1 MQRHKRVWPC
11 CSYAHIFK
19 DATAIRKISI
29 ITKKCKLH
37 HCKLHHCKTIRNS
50 LSDKKAEQNLSISLS
65 KNYVNIT
72 FEKQDQCKISW
83 VAAPP

>member
-1 MQRHKRVWPC
+1 MQRHKRVWPY
-11 CSYAHIFK
+11 CSYAHTFK

-29 ITKKCKLH
+29 ITKKCKIYH
-37 HCKLHHCKTIRNS
+37 SKTKRNS
-50 LSDKKAEQNLSISLS
+50 LSDKRAEQNRSISFS

-72 FEKQDQCKISW
+72 FEKQDQCKISL